1 MPKRRLPMVKR
12 IDALEEKL
20 DFLLNTVSLSRVVE
34 SPTGPVQA
42 KATLGEIF
50 ESFRNKGVAHEPQ
63 DTTAG
68 LAGNIPAATGASV
81 GDQAVKGRDQKSGGT
96 THQPSPE
103 DEADTAAYLQSVRAE
118 LAANRK

>member
-1 MPKRRLPMVKR
+1 MVKR

-50 ESFRNKGVAHEPQ
+50 ESFRNKGVECR
-63 DTTAG
+63 
-68 LAGNIPAATGASV
+68 
-81 GDQAVKGRDQKSGGT
+81 VKKI
-96 THQPSPE
+96 
-103 DEADTAAYLQSVRAE
+103 E
-118 LAANRK
+118 LHKYVNYII